1 MARYDWHKG
10 DKSMRSMTG
19 FGRAELERGGVQVV
33 AEVRALNQRFFELK
47 LNLPRGWGEH
57 EAEIRKIVQ
66 EVVER
71 GRIELFMRCVTLKP
85 PPARLRVNDELAASY
100 VAELRRL
107 GKNLRLD
114 GGLGMDVVLQR
125 PEIFQVVEE
134 EYDSRPGVELAFQGL
149 RRALKMLEGERTRE
163 GTALKRDFESRIKK
177 LTAALPRIE
186 KLARESRAAIRA
198 NFESRVRELM
208 TELPINEKRLLDE
221 AANASQHGDIT
232 EEMTRLSV
240 HLKALKAL
248 LSREGPIG
256 KSIEFLLQEINRE
269 VNTMGAKSQTAAL
282 SQTTIEMKGELEK
295 MREQVQNVE

>member
-1 MARYDWHKG
+1 
-10 DKSMRSMTG
+10 MRSMTG

-57 EAEIRKIVQ
+57 EAEIRRIVQ

-71 GRIELFMRCVTLKP
+71 GRVELFVRCVTLKP
-85 PPARLRVNDELAASY
+85 PPARLRVNDELAANY

-107 GKNLRLD
+107 GKTLRLD
-114 GGLGMDVVLQR
+114 GALSIDVVMQR

-134 EYDSRPGVELAFQGL
+134 EYDARPGLELAFLGL
-149 RRALKMLEGERTRE
+149 RRALKILEAERTRE
-163 GTALKRDFESRIKK
+163 GSALKRDFDSRIKK
-177 LTAALPRIE
+177 LTTALPRIE
-186 KLARESRAAIRA
+186 KLAQESRAAIRA
-198 NFESRVRELM
+198 SFENRVRELLA
-208 TELPINEKRLLDE
+208 ELPINEKRLLDE
-221 AANASQHGDIT
+221 AANAAQHGDIT
-232 EEMTRLSV
+232 EEMTRLNV

-248 LSREGPIG
+248 ITRNGPIG
-256 KSIEFLLQEINRE
+256 KSMEFLLQEINRE

-282 SQTTIEMKGELEK
+282 AQTTIEMKGELEK

>member
-1 MARYDWHKG
+1 
-10 DKSMRSMTG
+10 MTG
-19 FGRAELERGGVQVV
+19 FGRAELERGVVQVV

-57 EAEIRKIVQ
+57 ETEIRKIVQ

-71 GRIELFMRCVTLKP
+71 GRVEAFVRCVTLKP
-85 PPARLRVNDELAASY
+85 PPARLRVNDELAANY

-114 GGLGMDVVLQR
+114 GGLGVEVVLQR

-134 EYDSRPGVELAFQGL
+134 EYDARPGVELALQAL
-149 RRALKMLEGERTRE
+149 RKALKALETERTRE
-163 GTALKRDFESRIKK
+163 GSALKRDFDSRIKRI
-177 LTAALPRIE
+177 TAALPQIE
-186 KLARESRAAIRA
+186 QLAGQARAAIRTS
-198 NFESRVRELM
+198 FESRVRDLM
-208 TELPINEKRLLDE
+208 AELPVNEKRLLDE
-221 AANASQHGDIT
+221 AAIAAQHGDIT

-240 HLKALKAL
+240 HLKAMRTL
-248 LSREGPIG
+248 LSRKGPIG

-269 VNTMGAKSQTAAL
+269 INTMGAKAQTAEL
-282 SQTTIEMKGELEK
+282 SQITIELKSELEK